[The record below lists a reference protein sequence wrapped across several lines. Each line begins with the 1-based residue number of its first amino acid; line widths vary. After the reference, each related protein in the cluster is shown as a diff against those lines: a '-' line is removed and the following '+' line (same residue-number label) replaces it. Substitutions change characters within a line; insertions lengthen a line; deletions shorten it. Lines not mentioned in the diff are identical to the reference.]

1 MRFYQLAYQYLRRKK
16 GKTILLLLV
25 LLFVNSMIL
34 STNMILRATED
45 SKSAMQEKTKTK
57 IVLEIL
63 KADQKMTEKEIEQI
77 RRIKE
82 VSSLNRMA
90 HGLAVPS
97 GFQLITNR
105 DSMQEENQKAS
116 LFSYDDLENDSAFSE
131 ERYRLIKGEF
141 LTEDTAGGIVM
152 NALLADYNGLKL
164 GDEVNFEA
172 ADGKMVTV
180 RITGLFRSNS
190 EGKQESSMMASARIE
205 NQIFIDNVSFTKIFG
220 ETGYEKTAV
229 YTKDP
234 GQIESLET
242 KLQKILGSKVEM
254 TASDTLYRQMK
265 APLEQ
270 IIRVTKLMLALT
282 LITGEVVVSLLLCM
296 WMRTRQKEIAVFISL
311 GRTKPDLILQILLE
325 TLLVFILAAGASCGL
340 GNLLANLIKNMLS
353 QAETA
358 EIILSVS
365 LKFGDV
371 ISLLCMGGLVVTA
384 AVLCSLVPVLRANPK
399 DTLSKMEG

>member
-116 LFSYDDLENDSAFSE
+116 LFSYDNLENDSAFSE

-190 EGKQESSMMASARIE
+190 E
-205 NQIFIDNVSFTKIFG
+205 
-220 ETGYEKTAV
+220 
-229 YTKDP
+229 
-234 GQIESLET
+234 
-242 KLQKILGSKVEM
+242 
-254 TASDTLYRQMK
+254 
-265 APLEQ
+265 
-270 IIRVTKLMLALT
+270 
-282 LITGEVVVSLLLCM
+282 
-296 WMRTRQKEIAVFISL
+296 
-311 GRTKPDLILQILLE
+311 
-325 TLLVFILAAGASCGL
+325 
-340 GNLLANLIKNMLS
+340 
-353 QAETA
+353 
-358 EIILSVS
+358 
-365 LKFGDV
+365 
-371 ISLLCMGGLVVTA
+371 
-384 AVLCSLVPVLRANPK
+384 
-399 DTLSKMEG
+399 

>member
-1 MRFYQLAYQYLRRKK
+1 
-16 GKTILLLLV
+16 
-25 LLFVNSMIL
+25 
-34 STNMILRATED
+34 
-45 SKSAMQEKTKTK
+45 
-57 IVLEIL
+57 
-63 KADQKMTEKEIEQI
+63 
-77 RRIKE
+77 
-82 VSSLNRMA
+82 
-90 HGLAVPS
+90 
-97 GFQLITNR
+97 
-105 DSMQEENQKAS
+105 
-116 LFSYDDLENDSAFSE
+116 
-131 ERYRLIKGEF
+131 
-141 LTEDTAGGIVM
+141 
-152 NALLADYNGLKL
+152 
-164 GDEVNFEA
+164 
-172 ADGKMVTV
+172 
-180 RITGLFRSNS
+180 
-190 EGKQESSMMASARIE
+190 MMASARIE

-384 AVLCSLVPVLRANPK
+384 AVLCSLVPVLIANPK

>member
-1 MRFYQLAYQYLRRKK
+1 
-16 GKTILLLLV
+16 
-25 LLFVNSMIL
+25 
-34 STNMILRATED
+34 MILRATED

-172 ADGKMVTV
+172 SDGKTVTV

-384 AVLCSLVPVLRANPK
+384 AVLCSLVPVLGANPK